1 MFQQKG
7 KAKAKE
13 VGGTIRDV
21 VCLRKEALRKDL
33 HQPTEHTTPAAPT
46 DNPHNRES
54 SEDDEG
60 VGQGAAER
68 ERSMVG
74 KGKASNEA
82 NEAVASM
89 KRKTPVKGNS
99 DSDLF
104 KTPKQQVTC
113 VSRVFVWLTITLVLL
128 LWT

>member
-1 MFQQKG
+1 M
-7 KAKAKE
+7 
-13 VGGTIRDV
+13 GGTIRDAV
-21 VCLRKEALRKDL
+21 RLHKEALRKDL
-33 HQPTEHTTPAAPT
+33 RQPTGHTTPAAPT
-46 DNPHNRES
+46 DNPHDGES
-54 SEDDEG
+54 SEDNEG
-60 VGQGAAER
+60 VGQGAGER
-68 ERSMVG
+68 EWSVVG

-104 KTPKQQVTC
+104 KTPKWQVTC
-113 VSRVFVWLTITLVLL
+113 VSHVFIWLTITLVLL

>member
-1 MFQQKG
+1 M
-7 KAKAKE
+7 KE
-13 VGGTIRDV
+13 VGGTVRDAV
-21 VCLRKEALRKDL
+21 RLHKEALRKDL

-46 DNPHNRES
+46 DNPHDGES

-60 VGQGAAER
+60 VGQGAGER
-68 ERSMVG
+68 EQSMVG

-99 DSDLF
+99 DSDSF
-104 KTPKQQVTC
+104 ETPKRQVTC
-113 VSRVFVWLTITLVLL
+113 VSRVFVWLTITLILL